1 MKLRTKYHGEIKI
14 EQEEILK
21 FPYGIPGFSD
31 EKQFV
36 ILSFNQDTPFFILQS
51 VQTEQLAFVMTIP
64 FLFFPN
70 YEFDLDDNTIQQLKI
85 EKKQDVQVYS
95 ILTVQN
101 PFEKTTANLQAPV
114 VINRKEMLGKQV
126 ILSNTHYKTKHLLIQ
141 TVKEE
146 V

>member
-14 EQEEILK
+14 EKEEILK

-36 ILSFNQDTPFFILQS
+36 ILSFNQDAPFFILQS
-51 VQTEQLAFVMTIP
+51 VQTEQLAFVITIP

-126 ILSNTHYKTKHLLIQ
+126 ILTNTTYQTKHLL
-141 TVKEE
+141 TKKVKEE